1 VIELSATSAVA
12 PAELNAGWVAFLQ
25 GLGEARRALED
36 PSLFAPPPTDRGLAE
51 GYRYLLGHLARII
64 EAQTQR
70 DPGFPDFQRSVR
82 MLSKWTIDNP
92 DAIYLSATISSEGTY
107 RIRGRAL
114 DTTEWRTSERG
125 RSGPRAP
132 RVVIFQTTTEVV
144 GDTGDLAEMTSCR
157 NQTLDSIDQ
166 FDLDLDPD
174 GRFEILVA
182 ARRPEG
188 HVGHFLATRR
198 ELSCRSPFGETT
210 SRMRDAT
217 QLNVRELFANW
228 DDEVPLELEIVRLD
242 MRGAPRPPRTPAE
255 VGADLAEIGRK
266 LAHQIEF
273 WNALHELGLEIHG
286 DRNGDGRLAF
296 PVNALNPPAPPFIA
310 GGTAGAGQLYAAGT
324 FALPEDE
331 ALVVRVDAPVE
342 PHYVGFQLGNPW
354 GESLDQ
360 ANYVSSQ
367 TGSQNPPAS
376 DGVRYYVVSARD
388 PGTPGWLDTTGL
400 EKVTMSMRFLYR
412 ENPASDQMPM
422 IETFETKIEDV
433 RDRLPKD
440 TPRITPEE
448 RRREVDARQR
458 HIQRRWRQY

>member
-1 VIELSATSAVA
+1 
-12 PAELNAGWVAFLQ
+12 
-25 GLGEARRALED
+25 
-36 PSLFAPPPTDRGLAE
+36 
-51 GYRYLLGHLARII
+51 
-64 EAQTQR
+64 
-70 DPGFPDFQRSVR
+70 
-82 MLSKWTIDNP
+82 
-92 DAIYLSATISSEGTY
+92 
-107 RIRGRAL
+107 
-114 DTTEWRTSERG
+114 
-125 RSGPRAP
+125 
-132 RVVIFQTTTEVV
+132 
-144 GDTGDLAEMTSCR
+144 
-157 NQTLDSIDQ
+157 
-166 FDLDLDPD
+166 
-174 GRFEILVA
+174 
-182 ARRPEG
+182 
-188 HVGHFLATRR
+188 
-198 ELSCRSPFGETT
+198 
-210 SRMRDAT
+210 MRDAT